1 MTVNRIELIQQLN
14 SYQTSFT
21 EEQVFIERFLELLD
35 HPDAYQRTHLP
46 GHITGSAWIISEAF
60 DEALLVHHAKLD
72 KWVQPGGH
80 ADGDENILAVAL
92 REAQEE
98 TGILQ
103 FEIQP
108 IVFDMDIHTI
118 PARKDFPEHQHYD
131 IRFLMKPLPNQ
142 TIAVSE
148 ESFDVKWI
156 ALAQLE
162 NYTKER
168 SVLRMKDK
176 IMRLAKPALTTSF
189 VAWPK

>member
-1 MTVNRIELIQQLN
+1 MTRIELIHQLN

-46 GHITGSAWIISEAF
+46 GHITGSAWIINEAA

-98 TGILQ
+98 TGILH

-142 TIAVSE
+142 SIAVSE
-148 ESFDVKWI
+148 ESLDVKWI
-156 ALAQLE
+156 PLTELE
-162 NYTKER
+162 NFTKER

-176 IMRLAKPALTTSF
+176 IERLAKPALTSSF

>member
-1 MTVNRIELIQQLN
+1 MNRPDLIQQLN
-14 SYQTSFT
+14 FYQTSFA
-21 EEQVFIERFLELLD
+21 EEQVFIKRFLDLLE

-46 GHITGSAWIISEAF
+46 CHITGSAWIINDAF
-60 DEALLVHHAKLD
+60 DEALLVQHAKLD

-98 TGILQ
+98 TGILH
-103 FEIQP
+103 FEITP
-108 IVFDMDIHTI
+108 TVFDIDIHTI
-118 PARKDFPEHQHYD
+118 PARKDFPEHEHYD

-142 TIAVSE
+142 SIGVSE
-148 ESFDVKWI
+148 ESLDVKWV
-156 ALAQLE
+156 AFTHLE

-176 IMRLAKPALTTSF
+176 ITRLAKPALTRSF
-189 VAWPK
+189 VAWRK

>member
-1 MTVNRIELIQQLN
+1 MNRPALIQQLR
-14 SYQTSFT
+14 SYQTSFA
-21 EEQVFIERFLELLD
+21 EEQVFIEQFLQLLE
-35 HPDAYQRTHLP
+35 HPDAYQRSHLP
-46 GHITGSAWIISEAF
+46 GHITGSAWIINDTF
-60 DEALLVHHAKLD
+60 NEALLVHHAKLD

-108 IVFDMDIHTI
+108 TVFDMDIHTI
-118 PARKDFPEHQHYD
+118 PARKDFPEHQHFD
-131 IRFLMKPLPNQ
+131 IRFLMKPLPQQ
-142 TIAVSE
+142 TITVSE

-156 ALAQLE
+156 ALAELE

-176 IMRLAKPALTTSF
+176 IRRLAKPALTSSF